1 MSNTKNVIL
10 TAVLTSIL
18 TTVVTYF
25 GIDLLKKK
33 PWGKS
38 KTVEVPLILGLS
50 QAEAEAVLRAQDLKL
65 SIIESRPNQ
74 AFPAGTICV
83 QAPVRGD
90 RVPKGSVITAVLSAG
105 IPTVKVPSVVGK
117 DITQATA
124 LIAKAGLA
132 LGKVQRKT
140 HPTIPKDRVI
150 ASQPLPGKE
159 LRRGAKV
166 DLVVSQGQDL
176 GEVPKVRGRYLKTAK
191 RKIIEAGFV
200 VGTIKWRDSDD
211 YDDYQVIRQKP
222 DPGTKAPKGSPI
234 DLVVNRGD

>member
-33 PWGKS
+33 PWSKS

-50 QAEAEAVLRAQDLKL
+50 HAEAEAVLRNQNLKL

-90 RVPKGSVITAVLSAG
+90 RVPKGSVVTAVLSAG
-105 IPTVKVPSVVGK
+105 VPKVAVPPVVGK
-117 DITQATA
+117 DLAEATA
-124 LIAKAGLA
+124 MLSKAGLT
-132 LGKVQRKT
+132 LGKVNRAT
-140 HPTIPKDRVI
+140 HATIPKDRVI
-150 ASQPLPGKE
+150 SSQPLPGKE
-159 LRRGAKV
+159 VKRGTKV
-166 DLVVSQGQDL
+166 ALTISKGQDT
-176 GEVPKVRGRYLKTAK
+176 GEVPKVRGRYLKSAK

-200 VGTIKWRDSDD
+200 VGKIKWRDSDD
-211 YDDYQVIRQKP
+211 YDDYQVIRQEP
-222 DPGTKAPKGSPI
+222 APGTKAPKGSKI